1 MFTAR
6 KRSLRRL
13 CFYTCLSFCPQG
25 GCLVPGGVWSRGGA
39 WSQGGVWSWGVPGAG
54 GVPGLGEGRPGP
66 GGCLVETLSPPPP
79 SGWLLL
85 RAVRILLECILV
97 SESICFYGSDKLFH
111 GSVKITN
118 RRQ

>member
-1 MFTAR
+1 MFLHV
-6 KRSLRRL
+6 SVI
-13 CFYTCLSFCPQG
+13 LSTGGVPG
-25 GCLVPGGVWSRGGA
+25 PRGCLVPGGVPGPKGG
-39 WSQGGVWSWGVPGAG
+39 SGPGGVPGAG
-54 GVPGLGEGRPGP
+54 GCLAWGEGRPGP